1 MTHRQAPR
9 SARIIDS
16 PLDAD
21 IGALFLRLQDFGTA
35 EVYLKLEG
43 LNPAGSVKLRPAM
56 WMITRLEAEGRLRP
70 GRNHVVESSSGNLG
84 IALALVC
91 KVKGYKF
98 TCVTDPNVNPW
109 AVKVMQAY
117 GASVVVVRERD
128 DEGGYLGTRIRE
140 IRRMLDADPHLVW
153 TNQYANP
160 ANAGAHYALTAREI
174 HQAFPHLDYL
184 FVGAGT
190 TGTLVG
196 CARYFARHSPRTKV
210 IAVDAVGS
218 VTFGGPAGPR
228 HIPGLGTSRRPEIAD
243 LHEPHTVVHV
253 AERDAVLTCKRLL
266 DNHGLLAGGSTGSV
280 LAAVERY
287 PIPAGNSVVAISPDL
302 GDRYVD
308 TLYDPAW
315 VDARFPA
322 PPGPFGV
329 SGGHSHRPR
338 SAPPAQPK
346 CPQSLT
352 EEYTESC
359 SRSTSFPDRAYAR
372 SSRPPVPRSPRPS
385 DAPTC
390 CTTKAIRSTRPASS

>member
-1 MTHRQAPR
+1 MTHHQVPP

-21 IGALFLRLQDFGTA
+21 MGGLFLRLRDFLAA

-56 WMITRLEAEGRLRP
+56 WMITTLEAQHRLSP

-84 IALALVC
+84 VALALVC
-91 KVKGYKF
+91 KVKGYRF

-109 AVKVMQAY
+109 AVKVMRAY

-128 DEGGYLGTRIRE
+128 EEGGYLGSRIRRIRE
-140 IRRMLDADPHLVW
+140 MLDADPHLVW

-160 ANAGAHYALTAREI
+160 ANAGAHYAVTAREI
-174 HQAFPHLDYL
+174 HQAFPDLNYL

-196 CARYFARHSPRTKV
+196 CARYFARHNPRTKV

-218 VTFGGPAGPR
+218 VTFGESAGPR
-228 HIPGLGTSRRPEIAD
+228 HIPGLGASRRPEIAD

-253 AERDAVLTCKRLL
+253 AERDAVLACRRLL
-266 DNHGLLAGGSTGSV
+266 DDHGLLAGGSTGSV
-280 LAAVERY
+280 IAAVEQY
-287 PIPAGNSVVAISPDL
+287 PFPAGSSVVAISPDL

-315 VDARFPA
+315 VDARLPA
-322 PPGPFGV
+322 PAEPSGPT
-329 SGGHSHRPR
+329 GGHPHRPR
-338 SAPPAQPK
+338 SAHR
-346 CPQSLT
+346 LD
-352 EEYTESC
+352 
-359 SRSTSFPDRAYAR
+359 RSAHSH
-372 SSRPPVPRSPRPS
+372 
-385 DAPTC
+385 
-390 CTTKAIRSTRPASS
+390 